1 MRPSTRNDPSASTR
15 PTSWVWMK
23 AQDHRLARS
32 AMFSPPREPGGDP
45 SSSPLLP
52 PGDYPQS
59 GLYLGGAP
67 GTENGTG
74 FFPEN
79 ML

>member
-1 MRPSTRNDPSASTR
+1 MQSIPYDPRKIPHTD
-15 PTSWVWMK
+15 PNP
-23 AQDHRLARS
+23 DGL
-32 AMFSPPREPGGDP
+32 PPREPGGDP

-67 GTENGTG
+67 GTENGAG